1 MIKNVFISN
10 YLTATNQ
17 ARFDYTINVPF
28 PVNKIKAFVTLTYN
42 ALAGNN
48 QNQQGILKMFNN
60 DLAIAQTNWIYT
72 ASGSQV
78 YETAFNPPINISGKY
93 EVQLYD
99 PISMNILTANTSGL
113 NVLIS
118 LTFLG

>member
-1 MIKNVFISN
+1 MFISN

-60 DLAIAQTNWIYT
+60 DLAIAQTNWTYT

-78 YETAFNPPINISGKY
+78 YETVFNPPINISGKY